1 VRRSALLLLLATV
14 SLAAPSKKEASLHAK
29 VAQVWADHVLYCK
42 GRKLRR
48 DSFESYELARALNPC
63 YDKDGSI
70 KSALEALPEES
81 EGVAGAAARRQKA
94 RAQAAKIYDK
104 LARLKVERADEY
116 RFAAVRLDPSKRRT
130 GRIVKAIRA
139 AKTPDDAGRL
149 LTRLQA
155 ADPEH
160 DYSALEVDL
169 ARDGPVLLRG
179 KDHEIV
185 GWLALP
191 KGWKKGRNYPVLVVV
206 DGAGSNFLGAA
217 RSCSKQRGKRPW
229 IVLAPCTLAN
239 TNALQPKRYPWY
251 DAALL
256 EKMGSDN
263 AGRFK
268 FDSEGLLALLDSVHE
283 RFGGEEKFA
292 ITGFSGGGFLCYGIT
307 LLHPERVRFAV
318 PACANFAGSG
328 AADAG
333 EPNDGGPPIVI
344 YTGEKDPH
352 AIWTHGKVG
361 GVPGIEAQTDRA
373 VKALQAN
380 GFTKVTRTK
389 LPGVGHSSLYPKV
402 WEAVDKLGPR

>member
-1 VRRSALLLLLATV
+1 VKRSALLLLIATV

-29 VAQVWADHVLYCK
+29 AAQVWADHVLYCK
-42 GRKLRR
+42 GRGLRR
-48 DSFESYELARALNPC
+48 DGLESYELARALNPA
-63 YDKDGSI
+63 YDKDGAI
-70 KSALEALPEES
+70 KSALEALPE
-81 EGVAGAAARRQKA
+81 GAAGATKRRLKA
-94 RAQAAKIYDK
+94 RAQAAKVYDR
-104 LARLKVERADEY
+104 LAKLKVERADEY
-116 RFAAVRLDPSKRRT
+116 RFTAVRLDPSKSRT
-130 GRIVKAIRA
+130 GRIIKAIRA
-139 AKTPDDAGRL
+139 AKTPDEAGRL

-155 ADPEH
+155 ADPER
-160 DYSALEVDL
+160 DYAPLELEL

-179 KDHEIV
+179 KDHDIV
-185 GWLALP
+185 GWLSLP
-191 KGWKKGRNYPVLVVV
+191 RGWKKGRSYPVLVVV

-217 RSCSKQRGKRPW
+217 RGCSKQRGKRPW
-229 IVLAPCTLAN
+229 IVLAPCTFAN

-268 FDSEGLLALLDSVHE
+268 FDADGLLALLESVQE

-333 EPNDGGPPIVI
+333 EPKDGGPPIVI

-361 GVPGIEAQTDRA
+361 GVPGIESQTDRA
-373 VKALQAN
+373 IAALQAK

-402 WEAVDKLGPR
+402 WETVDRLGPR